1 VSGRWVAA
9 AAAALALACGPA
21 FAVDVEA
28 ARKQFVTS
36 CGVCHAVEKDAAPRQ
51 GPNLLGVVGRKAA
64 SLGGFAYSPALKQLD
79 TVWTEDALDAWI
91 ADPKAVAPGAAM
103 VYRQADPAKR
113 LLIIA
118 YLKTLSN

>member
-1 VSGRWVAA
+1 M
-9 AAAALALACGPA
+9 
-21 FAVDVEA
+21 
-28 ARKQFVTS
+28 
-36 CGVCHAVEKDAAPRQ
+36 CHAVEKDAAPRQ

>member
-1 VSGRWVAA
+1 VPRGR
-9 AAAALALACGPA
+9 
-21 FAVDVEA
+21 E
-28 ARKQFVTS
+28 
-36 CGVCHAVEKDAAPRQ
+36 
-51 GPNLLGVVGRKAA
+51 GRRAA
-64 SLGGFAYSPALKQLD
+64 SGPESAGRRRAQGAYSPALKQLD